1 MALAPKKKAI
11 SAKENDKRTT
21 AKRMSARKKDLDKK
35 KTFLR
40 NGKRPKSNKTGGTAK
55 KTGKAFNKTK
65 PMNFKNAADSRKR
78 K

>member
-21 AKRMSARKKDLDKK
+21 AKRMSARKKDLDK
-35 KTFLR
+35 
-40 NGKRPKSNKTGGTAK
+40 RPKSNKTGGTAK
-55 KTGKAFNKTK
+55 KTGKAFNKNK